1 MRVFVVTGLEL
12 GWDCVVA
19 VYDADSVSKK
29 DLKSQYPEGEYVIS
43 EAAVETEIEDE
54 FLDGGEDEWV

>member
-19 VYDADSVSKK
+19 VYDMANVSKENL
-29 DLKSQYPEGEYVIS
+29 LKQYPQGEYVIS

-54 FLDGGEDEWV
+54 FLEEDEDE